1 MNKNFSTW
9 LFERRTAVLA
19 VVVLVALLCSPM
31 AAFASNNDLPWN
43 TALERLVNAF
53 SGRTALLVSMV
64 GIFFA
69 GGMLIFGGDL
79 GNFGKMVMMIVLVG
93 SMMGALS
100 TIASNFIST
109 EGCLILIRVI
119 PVRKSLTRPQLICG
133 CDRVLFLL
141 LMLFCIALIFPGGL
155 GSGNYVNVLI
165 GIIFFFVGVQIL
177 AVLAKYDP
185 LFSLIFSRAIKYQDA
200 YVSTSHVQRQDKKY

>member
-1 MNKNFSTW
+1 MW

-79 GNFGKMVMMIVLVG
+79 AT
-93 SMMGALS
+93 S
-100 TIASNFIST
+100 
-109 EGCLILIRVI
+109 
-119 PVRKSLTRPQLICG
+119 
-133 CDRVLFLL
+133 
-141 LMLFCIALIFPGGL
+141 
-155 GSGNYVNVLI
+155 
-165 GIIFFFVGVQIL
+165 
-177 AVLAKYDP
+177 AKW
-185 LFSLIFSRAIKYQDA
+185 S
-200 YVSTSHVQRQDKKY
+200 

>member
-1 MNKNFSTW
+1 MNKRFSIW
-9 LFERRTAVLA
+9 FFERRMAILA
-19 VVVLVALLCSPM
+19 VVVLVALLCSPI

-53 SGRTALLVSMV
+53 SGRTALLVSMI

-100 TIASNFIST
+100 TIAS
-109 EGCLILIRVI
+109 CLIL
-119 PVRKSLTRPQLICG
+119 
-133 CDRVLFLL
+133 
-141 LMLFCIALIFPGGL
+141 
-155 GSGNYVNVLI
+155 
-165 GIIFFFVGVQIL
+165 
-177 AVLAKYDP
+177 
-185 LFSLIFSRAIKYQDA
+185 
-200 YVSTSHVQRQDKKY
+200 